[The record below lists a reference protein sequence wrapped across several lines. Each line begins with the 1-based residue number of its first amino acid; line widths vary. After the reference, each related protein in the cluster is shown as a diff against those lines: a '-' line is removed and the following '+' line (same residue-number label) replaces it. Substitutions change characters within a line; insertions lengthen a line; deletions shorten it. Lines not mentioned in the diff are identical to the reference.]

1 MRRSDLKPRAR
12 IRTSNSHAAALLSGT
27 GVGLFKKIKRPA
39 CFLCFQALTECGTVG
54 TVGTV
59 MHAYA
64 RAGARS
70 ISPVSPIVPYV
81 YKFKGFSMFVGGT
94 VCGTE
99 AGRHENNKIMGVYCG

>member
-12 IRTSNSHAAALLSGT
+12 ICTSNSHAVALPSGT
-27 GVGLFKKIKRPA
+27 GVGLLKKIKCPV

-59 MHAYA
+59 MYAYA
-64 RAGARS
+64 RAGVRS

-81 YKFKGFSMFVGGT
+81 YIFKGFSMFVGGT

-99 AGRHENNKIMGVYCG
+99 SGRRENNKIMGVYCG